1 MTPVLIILTAAFGL
15 TTWLNP
21 RGGLLL
27 LVALLPS
34 YLLRTELFGVPTT
47 LLELL
52 LLTFVV
58 VWLIKHR
65 PALSSLLP
73 TRTILIPLGLLLLS
87 STVSLFVAPD
97 LMGAA
102 GIWKA
107 YFIEPIILF
116 FIVRHELIRSSITA
130 EDLFKALGLTAFIL
144 SLVAIVQ
151 WITGAGL
158 PIPWDIERRVTS
170 VFDYPNALG
179 LFLGPV
185 VIIGAMH
192 TRRLTKDVSTWFWP
206 TVTILSLIATT
217 LAQSEAAIVAIVAT
231 LLLGGF
237 VNKKTRRFTIAGTL
251 IMGALVLLPPW
262 RADVVGK
269 LTLQDYSGQVRLSQW
284 SETVDLLQDHWMLGT
299 GLSGYPTALEPYH
312 QATHYEIFQYPH
324 NIVLNI
330 WVELG
335 LLGLIAVA
343 LLAWQLLVRGRSIK
357 PESLVGYAALFALIE
372 IAIHGLVD
380 VPYLK
385 NDLAILTW
393 LLIATLLYAPQ
404 THRSKK

>member
-65 PALSSLLP
+65 PTLSSLLP

-116 FIVRHELIRSSITA
+116 FIVRYELIRSSITA
-130 EDLFKALGLTAFIL
+130 EDLFKSLGLTALIL

-179 LFLGPV
+179 LFLGPI

-217 LAQSEAAIVAIVAT
+217 LAQSEAAIVAIIAT
-231 LLLGGF
+231 LLLAGL
-237 VNKKTRRFTIAGTL
+237 VNKKTRRLTVAGTL
-251 IMGALVLLPPW
+251 VVGALVLLSPW

-284 SETVDLLQDHWMLGT
+284 SETVDLLQDHWLLGT

-312 QATHYEIFQYPH
+312 RATHYEIFQYPH

-343 LLAWQLLVRGRSIK
+343 LLGWQLLVRGRSIK
-357 PESLVGYAALFALIE
+357 PASLAGYAAFFALIE